1 MSKGFDK
8 QPASRLNKYQTL
20 SYLGGASGGATVIST
35 FFANSTQH
43 IRVISSVAG
52 YISIDQTTAATIVTS
67 ANMPSGALL
76 PASTVGGEYFVVTPG
91 QFLSFCSTST
101 SSANLSVTEMA

>member
-1 MSKGFDK
+1 MGHGFDK
-8 QPASRLNKYQTL
+8 QPASRFNKFQTL
-20 SYLGGASGGATVIST
+20 VYTGGASGGATVIST

-52 YISIDQTTAATIVTS
+52 YISIDQSTSSTIVTS

-76 PASTVGGEYFVVTPG
+76 PASTVGGEYFIVTPG
-91 QFLSFCSTST
+91 QFLSYCSTST
-101 SSANLSVTEMA
+101 SSANISCTEMA